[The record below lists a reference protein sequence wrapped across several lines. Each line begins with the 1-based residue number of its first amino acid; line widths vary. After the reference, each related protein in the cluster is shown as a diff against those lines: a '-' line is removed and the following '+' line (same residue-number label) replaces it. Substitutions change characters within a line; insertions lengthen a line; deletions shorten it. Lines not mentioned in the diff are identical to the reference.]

1 MRRYQ
6 TDRYGMIA
14 SFDIAEALRRAE
26 SRRRESRAPCARTR
40 RAAGGTRRLDGPLAG
55 ARGRTASL
63 DDLKP

>member
-26 SRRRESRAPCARTR
+26 SQRRECER
-40 RAAGGTRRLDGPLAG
+40 RARESAARRAERVGLM
-55 ARGRTASL
+55 ARLRALVVVPRRSTI
-63 DDLKP
+63 

>member
-26 SRRRESRAPCARTR
+26 SRRRERDRR
-40 RAAGGTRRLDGPLAG
+40 ERERAALRADRAGVMARLRSLIAIPRRS
-55 ARGRTASL
+55 TI
-63 DDLKP
+63 